1 MSKVPYYLFFN
12 GTQLHINTVA
22 TTTTTTTLMENLLD
36 DFNCIPGLEEEEEEF
51 EDEDNTRKKKRKKKS
66 SEFSTEEGDDS
77 DDDDDEEDEDDD
89 DKRPKTEIDIF
100 FDDVNKIREHLNVI
114 RKSIRSLRDIAT
126 SVAIEAASEAESAKK
141 SKMLNTLISVINKRS
156 DEVRSMLKRM
166 KTLNT
171 EYATSERA
179 EPSVIRVR
187 TNMHSTL
194 CKSFTELMR
203 SYNDAQTEYQSN
215 AKERLARQCRVVKPD
230 LTDEEIDSIIET
242 GDAQVFKEGILEKD
256 LREKATQALA
266 YVENKHNDIV
276 RLTESIKELHG
287 MFVDL
292 AALVDNQAD
301 LIDDIETNCRSA
313 VEYTE
318 KAIENLHAAAVL
330 QKKARSK
337 MCFIVCMLVCVL
349 IGVMIFIFVY
359 EFIDEAI
366 G

>member
-1 MSKVPYYLFFN
+1 MQDLLEDFECVP
-12 GTQLHINTVA
+12 GPEEDE
-22 TTTTTTTLMENLLD
+22 END
-36 DFNCIPGLEEEEEEF
+36 DF
-51 EDEDNTRKKKRKKKS
+51 DDSKTTKKRKKTT
-66 SEFSTEEGDDS
+66 FSIENGENDS
-77 DDDDDEEDEDDD
+77 DDDENDDD
-89 DKRPKTEIDIF
+89 DDDGKKPKTEMDIF

-114 RKSIRSLRDIAT
+114 RKSVRSLRDIAT
-126 SVAIEAASEAESAKK
+126 SVAIEAASETESAKK
-141 SKMLNTLISVINKRS
+141 SKMLNTLITVINKRS
-156 DEVRSMLKRM
+156 DEVRNMLKKM
-166 KTLNT
+166 KMSND
-171 EYATSERA
+171 EYAHSSIS

-203 SYNDAQTEYQSN
+203 LYNDAQTEYQSN
-215 AKERLARQCRVVKPD
+215 AKERLARQCKVVKPD
-230 LTDEEIDSIIET
+230 LTDDEIESIIES
-242 GDAQVFKEGILEKD
+242 GDSQVFKEGILEKD

-276 RLTESIKELHG
+276 VLTDSVKELHA

-301 LIDDIETNCRSA
+301 LIDDIETNCKSA

-318 KAIENLHAAAVL
+318 KAIENIHATAIL

-359 EFIDEAI
+359 EFIEEAI